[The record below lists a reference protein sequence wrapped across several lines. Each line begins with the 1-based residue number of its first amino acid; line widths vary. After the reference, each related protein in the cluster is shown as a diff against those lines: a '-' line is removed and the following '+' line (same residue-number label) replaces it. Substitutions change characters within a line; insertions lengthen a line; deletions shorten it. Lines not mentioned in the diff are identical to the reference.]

1 MLILDRY
8 QPTYEAGSGGFATVV
23 VAWDTRL
30 DREVAIKCL
39 PLEDAAT
46 RTLSVEQINVGLNN
60 LQNPYANSE
69 SISIMLDSDFAQ
81 QSSIPGLEE
90 ARTAALLNDPNIAS
104 IYDFEIQGNMAYII
118 MELVDGISLTDLMKY
133 FPETLDADMVAAV
146 FKAVSHAIEVAH
158 KNHVLHLDVKPDNVL
173 INTQGQIKVVDFGL
187 ARLADGF
194 GFGVATG
201 GTIGYMP
208 PEQMEREELDECCDQ
223 WALAS
228 LTYEMLARG
237 ENPFRASSID
247 EALDKIYDAEIVI
260 PSLLME
266 GIGEDLDD
274 AIFRALDPDKE
285 GRYPSVHSF
294 ARDAKPALGNP
305 KQGVKK
311 IGAIVSEAIGANTD
325 DAPFTEDLDEEDR
338 ALENEEEQAAYPL
351 NGRWARHKEKQ
362 AARQAAKQS
371 RTAPAFFAAAD
382 DAYDEGFSEGTPIKS
397 RYSLVLRIL
406 APLGCVLI
414 SSVAFSN
421 FSLLPGWESPALW
434 GALLI
439 VAVAAF
445 AIPHLGAL
453 IAFALLGFALVN
465 NNAILVGSL
474 VVVATFI
481 WWFFIGR
488 NGSPQADAILL
499 STCAS
504 SISLGSL
511 APFICGYFLRPA
523 QAFFSALF
531 AAFLSLVLAGL
542 GSVSIT
548 SWDIFQFGTI
558 HMWTEVNNNILTTMQ
573 SPMTWAI
580 IGSWLVS
587 APLVSLFFSRGT
599 ISSSLIGVAC
609 ATAIVCVLPA
619 LVSNFLL
626 SHVPDPIYLLLAIA
640 SGFIMAALAVLFPPR
655 HEYGR

>member
-46 RTLSVEQINVGLNN
+46 RTLSVEQINAGLGK
-60 LQNPYANSE
+60 LQNPYANDE
-69 SISIMLDSDFAQ
+69 SVSIMLDSDFAQ

-173 INTQGQIKVVDFGL
+173 INTQGQVKVVDFGL

-208 PEQMEREELDECCDQ
+208 PEQMEREELDERCDQ

-311 IGAIVSEAIGANTD
+311 LGAIVSEAIGANTD
-325 DAPFTEDLDEEDR
+325 NAPFTEDLDEEER
-338 ALENEEEQAAYPL
+338 ALESEEEQAAYPL

-371 RTAPAFFAAAD
+371 RTAPAFFAAD

-406 APLGCVLI
+406 ALLGCVLI

-445 AIPHLGAL
+445 AIPHLGGTHC
-453 IAFALLGFALVN
+453 IRAFGV
-465 NNAILVGSL
+465 
-474 VVVATFI
+474 
-481 WWFFIGR
+481 
-488 NGSPQADAILL
+488 
-499 STCAS
+499 CA
-504 SISLGSL
+504 
-511 APFICGYFLRPA
+511 RE
-523 QAFFSALF
+523 Q
-531 AAFLSLVLAGL
+531 
-542 GSVSIT
+542 
-548 SWDIFQFGTI
+548 
-558 HMWTEVNNNILTTMQ
+558 
-573 SPMTWAI
+573 
-580 IGSWLVS
+580 
-587 APLVSLFFSRGT
+587 
-599 ISSSLIGVAC
+599 
-609 ATAIVCVLPA
+609 
-619 LVSNFLL
+619 
-626 SHVPDPIYLLLAIA
+626 
-640 SGFIMAALAVLFPPR
+640 
-655 HEYGR
+655 